1 MNMFSRRTVLA
12 AGLGAFAGSAATPL
26 RRASAQANYPQRNI
40 LLIVAWPPGG
50 VTDVTG
56 RILAHGLSDQLGQP
70 VVVDNRGGAS
80 GTIGHTVASLAAPD
94 GYTLLLG
101 TNSTYAMAPYLF
113 DKLPYDNEKAF
124 TPISLIVSS
133 PQILCANPSF
143 AAQNMPAFLDYV
155 RGHKPNEVSFESSGP
170 GSSSHLAMELLM
182 SMANISMLHVPYRG
196 GGPAAQA
203 LAAGEVNVGFVDAV
217 VAIPMAQNGQL
228 RMLGIST
235 KERLPLAPDLP
246 TIAESGVPGFQ
257 SSTDAA
263 LFAPAGT
270 PEPIVRRLSE
280 AVITVLRTQDVK
292 DRLLKLGAV
301 VIGSTPEEFATYYA
315 SETAKWRNI
324 IVSRGIKMP
333 Q

>member
-1 MNMFSRRTVLA
+1 
-12 AGLGAFAGSAATPL
+12 
-26 RRASAQANYPQRNI
+26 
-40 LLIVAWPPGG
+40 
-50 VTDVTG
+50 
-56 RILAHGLSDQLGQP
+56 
-70 VVVDNRGGAS
+70 
-80 GTIGHTVASLAAPD
+80 
-94 GYTLLLG
+94 
-101 TNSTYAMAPYLF
+101 
-113 DKLPYDNEKAF
+113 
-124 TPISLIVSS
+124 
-133 PQILCANPSF
+133 
-143 AAQNMPAFLDYV
+143 
-155 RGHKPNEVSFESSGP
+155 
-170 GSSSHLAMELLM
+170 M

-270 PEPIVRRLSE
+270 PEPIIRRISE